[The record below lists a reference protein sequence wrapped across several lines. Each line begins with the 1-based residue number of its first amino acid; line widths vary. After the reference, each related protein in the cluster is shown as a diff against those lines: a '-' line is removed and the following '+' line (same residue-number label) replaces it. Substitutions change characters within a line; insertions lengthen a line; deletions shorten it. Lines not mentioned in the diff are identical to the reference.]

1 MQMVVGVHCGGFTG
15 IDRTAAIDGSFNR
28 VTGA

>member
-1 MQMVVGVHCGGFTG
+1 MQMVVGVHCGGFNE
-15 IDRTAAIDGSFNR
+15 IAQTAVMDGNFNR